1 MKNLSIYRIYKIVWM
16 ALKFFMQITLFQK
29 RYKGQ
34 SSFAIQQKWEQLV
47 TKQAVEFKQVA
58 LSLGGLL
65 IKVGQFLSTRADI
78 MPASFLEELEGLTDR
93 VPATPRE
100 AAIEVLENEWNVPYQ
115 TFLAELS
122 EQPIAS
128 ASIGE
133 VYKATLHDGTVVAI
147 KIQRPNIE
155 RIIQLD
161 FTAMRIVVW
170 FAKRFTSFKKQ
181 IDFDQL
187 LREMVDVIGAELNF
201 VREMQNGKSFAE
213 RFVNTEGLQF
223 PVYHEVYTT
232 RRVLVMD
239 WIEGSRVTDLAF
251 LAAHGIDQKKLAER
265 VFFIFL
271 EQVLEGGQFHA
282 DPHSG
287 NILIKEDGTV
297 VLIDF
302 GMVGQISPVQTK
314 SVIKIVEGILFQNYE
329 QVIDSLEELQFL
341 LPNANRQLLTD
352 AIVRMVRAYESN
364 ELMQPGGFVVEQL
377 LKDMTEIVRNEP
389 IQMPAEFA
397 FFGRAISTFVGV
409 IQILDP
415 KINLFAIAK
424 DRVLQWTNK
433 DTVSD
438 NIFNEETLRRLG
450 KSLIPL
456 IDLPTKLANYLE
468 EPTRMRQYLQQRD
481 VERAK
486 ERARTEKRR
495 LYSLSGL
502 LSLVALFFSV
512 WSEHQPL
519 LISSAVALIFSMWF
533 YKRSRT

>member
-1 MKNLSIYRIYKIVWM
+1 MKNLSIYRIHKIVWM
-16 ALKFFMQITLFQK
+16 ALKFFLQITLFQK

-34 SSFAIQQKWEQLV
+34 SSPTIQQKWERLV

-100 AAIEVLENEWNVPYQ
+100 AAIEVLEKEWNVPYQ
-115 TFLAELS
+115 TFLAQLS

-133 VYKATLHDGTVVAI
+133 VYKGTLNDGTLVAI

-161 FTAMRIVVW
+161 FKAMQIVIW

-181 IDFDQL
+181 IDFDRL
-187 LREMVDVIGAELNF
+187 LREMIDVIGAELNF
-201 VREMQNGKSFAE
+201 LQEMKNGENFAE
-213 RFVNTEGLQF
+213 RFANTEGLQF
-223 PVYHEVYTT
+223 PVYHEAYST

-239 WIEGSRVTDLAF
+239 WIEGSRVTDLKF
-251 LAAHGIDQKKLAER
+251 LEEHSIDRKQLAER

-287 NILIKEDGTV
+287 NILVKEDGTI

-302 GMVGQISPVQTK
+302 GMVGQISPAQTK
-314 SVIKIVEGILFQNYE
+314 SVIKMVEGILFQNYDR
-329 QVIDSLEELQFL
+329 VIDSLEELKFL

-352 AIVRMVRAYESN
+352 AIVRIIRAYESN
-364 ELMQPGGFVVEQL
+364 ELMQPGSFVVDQL
-377 LKDMTEIVRNEP
+377 LKDMTAIVRNEP

-409 IQILDP
+409 IQVLDSQ
-415 KINLFAIAK
+415 INLFALAK
-424 DRVLQWTNK
+424 NRVVQWTSK
-433 DTVSD
+433 ETVSD
-438 NIFNEETLRRLG
+438 DIFNEETLKRLG
-450 KSLIPL
+450 KSLLPL
-456 IDLPTKLANYLE
+456 AQLPIKLANYLE
-468 EPTRMRQYLQQRD
+468 EPTRMRQYMQQRD
-481 VERAK
+481 LEMAK
-486 ERARTEKRR
+486 QRARIEKQR
-495 LYSLSGL
+495 LFGMSGL
-502 LSLVALFFSV
+502 LSLAALFFAIWSNHELLLTSSAAIFVLSV
-512 WSEHQPL
+512 WLYRKE
-519 LISSAVALIFSMWF
+519 
-533 YKRSRT
+533 R

>member
-29 RYKGQ
+29 RHKGQ
-34 SSFAIQQKWEQLV
+34 SSLAIQQKWEQLV

-251 LAAHGIDQKKLAER
+251 LAAHGIDQK
-265 VFFIFL
+265 
-271 EQVLEGGQFHA
+271 
-282 DPHSG
+282 
-287 NILIKEDGTV
+287 N
-297 VLIDF
+297 
-302 GMVGQISPVQTK
+302 
-314 SVIKIVEGILFQNYE
+314 
-329 QVIDSLEELQFL
+329 
-341 LPNANRQLLTD
+341 LPNAC
-352 AIVRMVRAYESN
+352 
-364 ELMQPGGFVVEQL
+364 F
-377 LKDMTEIVRNEP
+377 
-389 IQMPAEFA
+389 
-397 FFGRAISTFVGV
+397 
-409 IQILDP
+409 
-415 KINLFAIAK
+415 
-424 DRVLQWTNK
+424 
-433 DTVSD
+433 
-438 NIFNEETLRRLG
+438 
-450 KSLIPL
+450 
-456 IDLPTKLANYLE
+456 
-468 EPTRMRQYLQQRD
+468 
-481 VERAK
+481 
-486 ERARTEKRR
+486 
-495 LYSLSGL
+495 LY
-502 LSLVALFFSV
+502 F
-512 WSEHQPL
+512 
-519 LISSAVALIFSMWF
+519 
-533 YKRSRT
+533 